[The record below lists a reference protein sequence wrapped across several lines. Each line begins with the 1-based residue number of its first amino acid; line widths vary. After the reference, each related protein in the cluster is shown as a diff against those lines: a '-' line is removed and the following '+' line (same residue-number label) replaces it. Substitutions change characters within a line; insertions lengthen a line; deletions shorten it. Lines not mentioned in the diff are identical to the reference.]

1 MAGMGKLLG
10 KMAFNSSGGAINW
23 FPGHMATATRAIR
36 ERLKLADLVVEVR
49 DSRIP
54 LSSAN
59 EDFQDVLS
67 CKKRIIILN
76 KRDLA
81 NSNITNKWTQHF
93 DDHRQ
98 LCCFTNAHSKHDV
111 RELLSQVETQLRD
124 AISRHPTLL
133 VIVVGI
139 PNVGKSALINA
150 MYRISRMRLAAQEK
164 LKRAT
169 VGPLPGVTQDIA
181 GFKIA
186 HQPSI
191 YVLDTPG
198 VLVPN
203 IPDIDTGLKLA
214 LTGAVKDSVVGE
226 DRVAQYLLAML
237 NTRHVPLRWKGLNTE
252 SCEESSNF
260 CPEDPTAKGPK
271 DSLNEKKKKIKETK
285 QNLHQKEDQTLEV
298 QKALFRTFSAFKG
311 NLENEDDLEDL
322 IESQFKVLQKAF
334 RIPPNSGESGRIKV
348 SKKLL
353 KLFRMGKLGHFILDS
368 LPKGTSST

>member
-23 FPGHMATATRAIR
+23 FPGHMAAATRAIR

-49 DSRIP
+49 DARIP

-59 EDFQDVLS
+59 GDFQDILS
-67 CKKRIIILN
+67 RKKRIIILN

-81 NSNITNKWTQHF
+81 NSNIINKWTRHF
-93 DDHRQ
+93 DNHKQ
-98 LCCFTNAHSKHDV
+98 ICYFTNAHSKHNV
-111 RELLSQVETQLRD
+111 RE
-124 AISRHPTLL
+124 
-133 VIVVGI
+133 
-139 PNVGKSALINA
+139 
-150 MYRISRMRLAAQEK
+150 
-164 LKRAT
+164 
-169 VGPLPGVTQDIA
+169 
-181 GFKIA
+181 IA

-226 DRVAQYLLAML
+226 DRLAQYLLAML
-237 NTRHVPLRWKGLNTE
+237 NTRHVPLRWKGLNNE

-260 CPEDPTAKGPK
+260 CLEDLAVKGPN
-271 DSLNEKKKKIKETK
+271 DSPTEKNKKIKETK
-285 QNLHQKEDQTLEV
+285 QILHQKEDHVLEV

-311 NLENEDDLEDL
+311 DLENEDDLEDL
-322 IESQFKVLQKAF
+322 IESQFDVLQKTF
-334 RIPPNSGESGRIKV
+334 RIPLNSGEVGRNKV

-353 KLFRMGKLGHFILDS
+353 QLFRIGKLGHYILDS
-368 LPKGTSST
+368 LPKGAS

>member
-1 MAGMGKLLG
+1 MPGMGKLLG

-23 FPGHMATATRAIR
+23 FPGHMAAATRAIR

-49 DSRIP
+49 DARIP

-59 EDFQDVLS
+59 GDFQDILLR
-67 CKKRIIILN
+67 KKRIIILN
-76 KRDLA
+76 KKDLA
-81 NSNITNKWTQHF
+81 NSNIINKWTQHF
-93 DDHRQ
+93 DNHKQ
-98 LCCFTNAHSKHDV
+98 LCYFTNAHSKHNV
-111 RELLSQVETQLRD
+111 RELLSQVESQLRD

-139 PNVGKSALINA
+139 PNVGKSALINS
-150 MYRISRMRLAAQEK
+150 MYQISRMRFAAQEK

-226 DRVAQYLLAML
+226 DRLAQYLLAML
-237 NTRHVPLRWKGLNTE
+237 NTRHVPLRWKGLNNA
-252 SCEESSNF
+252 CCAESSNF
-260 CPEDPTAKGPK
+260 HPEDFTVKGPK
-271 DSLNEKKKKIKETK
+271 DSPIEKKEKIKETK
-285 QNLHQKEDQTLEV
+285 QIVHQKEDHVVEV
-298 QKALFRTFSAFKG
+298 QKAIFRTFSEFEG

-322 IESQFKVLQKAF
+322 IESQFNALQKAF
-334 RIPPNSGESGRIKV
+334 KIPVNSGEVGRNKV

-353 KLFRMGKLGHFILDS
+353 QLFRTGKLGHFILDS
-368 LPKGTSST
+368 LPKCVS

>member
-23 FPGHMATATRAIR
+23 FPGHMAAATRAIR

-49 DSRIP
+49 DARIP

-59 EDFQDVLS
+59 GDFQDILLR
-67 CKKRIIILN
+67 KKRIIILN
-76 KRDLA
+76 KKDVA
-81 NSNITNKWTQHF
+81 NSNIINKWTQHF
-93 DDHRQ
+93 DNHKQ
-98 LCCFTNAHSKHDV
+98 LCYFTNAHSKHNV
-111 RELLSQVETQLRD
+111 RELLSQVESQLRD

-139 PNVGKSALINA
+139 PNVGKSALINS
-150 MYRISRMRLAAQEK
+150 MYQISRMHFAAQEK

-226 DRVAQYLLAML
+226 DRLAQYLLAML
-237 NTRHVPLRWKGLNTE
+237 NTRHVPLRWKGLNNA
-252 SCEESSNF
+252 CCAESSNF
-260 CPEDPTAKGPK
+260 HPEDFTVNEPK
-271 DSLNEKKKKIKETK
+271 DSPIEKKEKIKETK
-285 QNLHQKEDQTLEV
+285 QIVHQKEDHVVEV
-298 QKALFRTFSAFKG
+298 QKAIFRTFSEFEG

-322 IESQFKVLQKAF
+322 IESQFNALQKAF
-334 RIPPNSGESGRIKV
+334 KIPVNSGEVGRNKV

-353 KLFRMGKLGHFILDS
+353 QLFRTGKLGHFILDS
-368 LPKGTSST
+368 LPKCVS

>member
-1 MAGMGKLLG
+1 MLE
-10 KMAFNSSGGAINW
+10 N
-23 FPGHMATATRAIR
+23 
-36 ERLKLADLVVEVR
+36 
-49 DSRIP
+49 
-54 LSSAN
+54 
-59 EDFQDVLS
+59 
-67 CKKRIIILN
+67 
-76 KRDLA
+76 
-81 NSNITNKWTQHF
+81 
-93 DDHRQ
+93 
-98 LCCFTNAHSKHDV
+98 
-111 RELLSQVETQLRD
+111 LLSLMLC
-124 AISRHPTLL
+124 IGFL
-133 VIVVGI
+133 VCVW
-139 PNVGKSALINA
+139 
-150 MYRISRMRLAAQEK
+150 QEK

-334 RIPPNSGESGRIKV
+334 RIPPNSGESERIKV

-353 KLFRMGKLGHFILDS
+353 QLFRMGKLGHFILDS

>member
-1 MAGMGKLLG
+1 MEGMGKLLG
-10 KMAFNSSGGAINW
+10 EMSFNSSGGVINW
-23 FPGHMATATRAIR
+23 FPGHMPATTQAIR

-49 DSRIP
+49 DARIP

-59 EDFQDVLS
+59 GDFQDVLS

-81 NSNITNKWTQHF
+81 NPNIINKWTQHF

-98 LCCFTNAHSKHDV
+98 LCCFTNSHSKHDV
-111 RELLSQVETQLRD
+111 GELLSRVETQLKD

-150 MYRISRMRLAAQEK
+150 IYRISRMRFAAQEK

-226 DRVAQYLLAML
+226 DRVAQYLLAMI

-260 CPEDPTAKGPK
+260 CPEDLTVKGPK
-271 DSLNEKKKKIKETK
+271 DTPNEKKKKIKEAK
-285 QNLHQKEDQTLEV
+285 QNVHQKEDQVLEV

-334 RIPPNSGESGRIKV
+334 RIPLNSGEIGRIKV

-353 KLFRMGKLGHFILDS
+353 QLFRMGKLGNYILDS
-368 LPKGTSST
+368 LPKG